1 MADCML
7 GRIENPQVTEKDT
20 VLREPCQQAEAEVFL
35 GVDGRKEGAQR

>member
-7 GRIENPQVTEKDT
+7 GRIENPPVTAKGK
-20 VLREPCQQAEAEVFL
+20 VLWERYRQAEAEVFL

>member
-1 MADCML
+1 V
-7 GRIENPQVTEKDT
+7 NEKGT